1 MNVNKDVNEEM
12 FYISLIFRTSGRWRN
27 MLEVDERLS
36 SLVGSKKKKK
46 KSTPNKK
53 NIMEKKNMSAKK
65 EEK

>member
-12 FYISLIFRTSGRWRN
+12 FHISLIFITSGKWRN
-27 MLEVDERLS
+27 VLEVDELLS